1 MIKDLDDK
9 AFKYYIYIEHYN
21 IALNFIQG
29 LKLEKT
35 SSITF
40 NKEL

>member
-1 MIKDLDDK
+1 MIKNLDDK
-9 AFKYYIYIEHYN
+9 IFKHHIYIEHYN
-21 IALNFIQG
+21 VALNLVQR